1 MSGPSTAEQVNPDRD
16 ASVALVP
23 AGARSDDER
32 RHAHPANGNS
42 PAASL
47 VVLRATGDGAV
58 LYRALARVLVRSE
71 LKTANDVTARDDQDS
86 ETQPRTP

>member
-1 MSGPSTAEQVNPDRD
+1 MSGPSTEPVSSDRD
-16 ASVALVP
+16 APVALGP
-23 AGARSDDER
+23 AGARSDEER
-32 RHAHPANGNS
+32 RHAQPANGNS

-47 VVLRATGDGAV
+47 VVLRPTGDGAV

-71 LKTANDVTARDDQDS
+71 LKAANDVTARDDQDS